1 MKEVWKASVVF
12 VFPPSFEREN
22 VINVTKCS
30 QVVLCYLW
38 GKSWSASWY
47 ESKGYCVMLL
57 GCCRS
62 WLYSCKRTSG
72 NIYFLENQT
81 KKLSKNTEPSLCW
94 ASFALQVQIMPC
106 FSAFRCAG
114 RYLDLISVLCILFFE
129 KLVQYVN
136 VELHIIALIHFT
148 RKLFSP
154 NMYSFM
160 IGESRFCS
168 LQRWLRSARGEAWFV
183 AMIGFLLHSYR
194 KKKE

>member
-1 MKEVWKASVVF
+1 
-12 VFPPSFEREN
+12 
-22 VINVTKCS
+22 
-30 QVVLCYLW
+30 
-38 GKSWSASWY
+38 
-47 ESKGYCVMLL
+47 
-57 GCCRS
+57 
-62 WLYSCKRTSG
+62 
-72 NIYFLENQT
+72 
-81 KKLSKNTEPSLCW
+81 
-94 ASFALQVQIMPC
+94 MPC
-106 FSAFRCAG
+106 FSALRCAG
-114 RYLDLISVLCILFFE
+114 SYLDLFSVLCILFFE

-136 VELHIIALIHFT
+136 VELHIIASIHFT